1 MFKVF
6 IALFITVIIGYF
18 IGGERIDAIDKAVV
32 EGSPPTIVAFCLFAI
47 LIGVIL
53 VFIESRF
60 GRDR

>member
-6 IALFITVIIGYF
+6 ITLLIAVIIGYF
-18 IGGERIDAIDKAVV
+18 IGGERIDTIDKAIV

-53 VFIESRF
+53 VFIESKL
-60 GRDR
+60 GKDK